1 MLIRNKI
8 DLCDVDKRNQDII
21 RISCKNHHGIR
32 KLITILSTI
41 IKNKVGVFKKQ
52 HLLMLNTRQ
61 EKVLLKIEEQ
71 LKLAYEDLKKN
82 KDLTLCLSILYGAM
96 DEYNALIR
104 PVEKNEILNEIFGG
118 FCVGK

>member
-8 DLCDVDKRNQDII
+8 DLCGVDKQNQDII
-21 RISCKNHHGIR
+21 RISCKNHHGIS
-32 KLITILSTI
+32 KLITTLSTI

-52 HLLMLNTRQ
+52 YLLMLNARQ
-61 EKVLLKIEEQ
+61 EKALLKIEEQ

-96 DEYNALIR
+96 EEYNTLIR

>member
-8 DLCDVDKRNQDII
+8 DLCGVDKRNQDII

-32 KLITILSTI
+32 ELITALSTI

-52 HLLMLNTRQ
+52 HLLMRNTRQ

-82 KDLTLCLSILYGAM
+82 KDSLGFSLSILYGAM

-104 PVEKNEILNEIFGG
+104 PVEKMRF
-118 FCVGK
+118 

>member
-1 MLIRNKI
+1 
-8 DLCDVDKRNQDII
+8 
-21 RISCKNHHGIR
+21 
-32 KLITILSTI
+32 
-41 IKNKVGVFKKQ
+41 
-52 HLLMLNTRQ
+52 MLNTRQ

-71 LKLAYEDLKKN
+71 LRLAYEDLKKN

-96 DEYNALIR
+96 EEYNTLIR